1 MSSHIPVTFYNCFLT
16 SLDVSGFML
25 AAGMDTEL
33 AKRSVMCVVKLSISR
48 CQELCSVIYIYH
60 PVVQSSS

>member
-33 AKRSVMCVVKLSISR
+33 AKRKCHVC
-48 CQELCSVIYIYH
+48 C
-60 PVVQSSS
+60 